1 MITALRDLE
10 DEFCSLV
17 IYIVDTLEKN
27 QVSLNTIT
35 RQFSMLPQS
44 IKRQHET
51 DENYKETRRR
61 ILAIDSETVKKLF
74 DNLTDLKYTGTK

>member
-35 RQFSMLPQS
+35 RRFSMLPQL

-74 DNLTDLKYTGTK
+74 NNLTDLKYTGTK